1 MNSSP
6 PYRPTRSIS
15 RASSLED
22 RRQLLQHRVAGLV
35 PVRVVHALEVVQV
48 AHHAGERLGEPL
60 RVLEHLLEPLLRWR
74 RLSSPV
80 SPSVCDM

>member
-22 RRQLLQHRVAGLV
+22 RRELLQHLVAGLMAV
-35 PVRVVHALEVVQV
+35 GVVHALEVVQV
-48 AHHAGERLGEPL
+48 AHHAGERLVEPL
-60 RVLEHLLEPLLRWR
+60 RVLEHLLEALVRGGAGCRAP
-74 RLSSPV
+74 
-80 SPSVCDM
+80 